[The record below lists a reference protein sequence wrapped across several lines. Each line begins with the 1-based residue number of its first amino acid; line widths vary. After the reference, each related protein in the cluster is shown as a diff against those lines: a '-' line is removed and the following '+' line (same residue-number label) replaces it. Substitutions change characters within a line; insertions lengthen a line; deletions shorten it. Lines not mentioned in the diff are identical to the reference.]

1 MQVHILR
8 HGTAEDIRAGGSDF
22 ERKLTPAGREEV
34 RRAIACVRPAM
45 APTLILSSPFARALE
60 TAQIAAEVAG
70 YTGNIVR
77 TEALEPNASP
87 HLVWQVSASDATEE
101 DIDRMTRQLRRPGPP
116 LPAVLLAGHEPLLS
130 QLMAYLLNCPTLHVD
145 MRKATL
151 VRIDIDRFAG
161 KPCGLLRWVLPPDLR
176 AG

>member
-1 MQVHILR
+1 MQVHLLR

-34 RRAIACVRPAM
+34 RHAIERARPAI
-45 APTLILSSPFARALE
+45 APTLILSSPFARAVE
-60 TAQIAAEVAG
+60 TAEIAAEVVG
-70 YTGNIVR
+70 YKGNIVR
-77 TEALEPNASP
+77 TEALVPTASP
-87 HLVWQVSASDATEE
+87 QLVWQEMRS
-101 DIDRMTRQLRRPGPP
+101 RPDE
-116 LPAVLLAGHEPLLS
+116 LQILLAGHEPLLS
-130 QLMAYLLNCPTLHVD
+130 QLTAYLLNCPTLHVD

-161 KPCGLLRWVLPPDLR
+161 KPCGLLKWVRPPDLR

>member
-1 MQVHILR
+1 
-8 HGTAEDIRAGGSDF
+8 
-22 ERKLTPAGREEV
+22 
-34 RRAIACVRPAM
+34 M

-70 YTGNIVR
+70 YTGNIVQ

-87 HLVWQVSASDATEE
+87 HLVWQE
-101 DIDRMTRQLRRPGPP
+101 IRIRPDESQI
-116 LPAVLLAGHEPLLS
+116 LLAGHKPLLS

-151 VRIDIDRFAG
+151 VRIDIDRFTG
-161 KPCGLLRWVLPPDLR
+161 KPCGLLKWILPPDLQD
-176 AG
+176 G